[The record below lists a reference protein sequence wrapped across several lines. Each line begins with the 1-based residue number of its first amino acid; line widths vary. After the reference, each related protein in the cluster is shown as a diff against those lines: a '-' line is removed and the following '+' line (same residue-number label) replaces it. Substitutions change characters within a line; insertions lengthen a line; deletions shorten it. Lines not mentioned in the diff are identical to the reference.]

1 MSVAN
6 VIRTNKARKIAW
18 TFNDQSVIEKFY
30 LNVCPSSRDK
40 MSSIVIVLSFG
51 IMFLYKYNGF

>member
-18 TFNDQSVIEKFY
+18 TFNDQPVIEKFY
-30 LNVCPSSRDK
+30 LNVCS
-40 MSSIVIVLSFG
+40 G
-51 IMFLYKYNGF
+51 NA